1 MKKVSIV
8 TPSFNEKENIE
19 KLIEAV
25 RNIFFNELKNYEF
38 EHIIIDNKSTDGT
51 IEILKDLAKRYK
63 ELKIIINTK
72 NFGHILSPHHARL
85 QSTGDLIINLA
96 ADFQDP
102 PEIIPK
108 FIQEWE
114 NGYKVVLGIK
124 KKESNETFLIKYL
137 RAIFYKLIRKLS
149 NNEFYENFSSYCL
162 IDRVVLEKIKKIN
175 DRNPYFRG
183 LIASIGYVPSKIYYK
198 KNVREKGKSKNNFY
212 TLYDLAILGITNY
225 SKLPMRLCIFVG
237 FFLTCIS
244 LTVGIFYFFYK
255 IIFWDEF
262 STGIAPLIITI
273 SFFMS
278 FILFFL
284 GIIGEYLLLLL
295 SKIITLPVIEEE
307 RINF

>member
-1 MKKVSIV
+1 M
-8 TPSFNEKENIE
+8 T
-19 KLIEAV
+19 
-25 RNIFFNELKNYEF
+25 
-38 EHIIIDNKSTDGT
+38 
-51 IEILKDLAKRYK
+51 EILIFR
-63 ELKIIINTK
+63 IN
-72 NFGHILSPHHARL
+72 
-85 QSTGDLIINLA
+85 
-96 ADFQDP
+96 
-102 PEIIPK
+102 
-108 FIQEWE
+108 
-114 NGYKVVLGIK
+114 V
-124 KKESNETFLIKYL
+124 
-137 RAIFYKLIRKLS
+137 
-149 NNEFYENFSSYCL
+149 
-162 IDRVVLEKIKKIN
+162 
-175 DRNPYFRG
+175 
-183 LIASIGYVPSKIYYK
+183 SIGYVPSKIYYK

-225 SKLPMRLCIFVG
+225 SKLPMRLCIFIG